1 MSHHTSIWQRM
12 GNVFRGGQTQ
22 RSHGNGQGR
31 TSPSVVKYASATAD
45 ATLLKEEPANG
56 DHPSLLTRL
65 SRREPSTTQMRD
77 GYHRMLEMMDGLQN
91 HFRRQ
96 DQRAEQLGRH
106 VDRMVDMLEQLAKSG
121 HSQQEHI
128 RSIAD
133 NISQAGRHTAVISES
148 LSQLP
153 DLLRDEAEV
162 AHSMVRQMEVSQE
175 ADMQLMHSL
184 QKLSQAVDGLNDS
197 GAAQVQTLQRLSV
210 AEHEQRE
217 ALTTLIHD
225 QTRRFLIIIIIAAVL
240 GLGSLAALVTTL
252 VLQLGP

>member
-12 GNVFRGGQTQ
+12 GNVFRGGLSQ
-22 RSHGNGQGR
+22 RSHGNGHA
-31 TSPSVVKYASATAD
+31 SPSVVKYASAAAD
-45 ATLLKEEPANG
+45 ATLLKEAPING

-65 SRREPSTTQMRD
+65 GRREPSMTQMRD
-77 GYHRMLEMMDGLQN
+77 GYHHMLEMIDGLQN
-91 HFRRQ
+91 HFHQQ
-96 DQRAEQLGRH
+96 DQRAEQLGQH
-106 VDRMVDMLEQLAKSG
+106 VERMVDMLEQLAKSG

-128 RSIAD
+128 HAIAD
-133 NISQAGRHTAVISES
+133 NVSQAGRHTAIISES

-184 QKLSQAVDGLNDS
+184 QKLGQAVDGLNDA
-197 GAAQVQTLQRLSV
+197 GTAQVQTLKRLSI
-210 AEHEQRE
+210 AEREQRE

-252 VLQLGP
+252 VLQMGH